1 MLKHDRNLWYITV
14 ETLLLDVTLHSG
26 LGYITF
32 SPAFGV
38 FMKEDDSSHDSLL
51 LYCTSLRMFGFW
63 WQDDILNTHKWYKV
77 TLFFFFFFYYTFVSL
92 LPLSQNQSLYKISH
106 FWGGFFFS
114 TPLLCRIHYLWCKFY
129 KQLSQLWKSSHYLL
143 SESEEQGVFLHL
155 SQSISGAW
163 EPKESERV

>member
-1 MLKHDRNLWYITV
+1 MLKHDRNLWYITA

-51 LYCTSLRMFGFW
+51 LYCTSSRMFGFW
-63 WQDDILNTHKWYKV
+63 WQEYILNTQTSRGH
-77 TLFFFFFFYYTFVSL
+77 FFSLSTFISL

-106 FWGGFFFS
+106 SPLPHFFCLAELLPSLVAQQLAVLQVAQPTMEIQSLSAQRVRGAEAVSSSLSKHFWSFRAKRVG
-114 TPLLCRIHYLWCKFY
+114 
-129 KQLSQLWKSSHYLL
+129 
-143 SESEEQGVFLHL
+143 ES
-155 SQSISGAW
+155 W
-163 EPKESERV
+163 EK